1 MKNNKGITLVALV
14 ITIIVLLILAGVTI
28 ASLSGDNGILTRG
41 AESKEATEIGEA
53 KDQVN
58 LAINEGTTEYYAK
71 KYAATPAGTEKKS
84 TEIIAAIDKACGK
97 TSAGETYTGGKI
109 GNAKVD
115 KTTTKAETN
124 TTVYTLTTSKGTK
137 QMTLTVDIST
147 SKDGEVTW
155 ATIK

>member
-1 MKNNKGITLVALV
+1 MKNNNKGITLVALV

-84 TEIIAAIDKACGK
+84 TEIIAAIDKVCG
-97 TSAGETYTGGKI
+97 TSASASGKI
-109 GNAKVD
+109 GNVTVKKATSGS
-115 KTTTKAETN
+115 TTYTLSTPKATN
-124 TTVYTLTTSKGTK
+124 TL
-137 QMTLTVDIST
+137 TLTVTIAEGETDGNIS
-147 SKDGEVTW
+147 W
-155 ATIK
+155 Q

>member
-1 MKNNKGITLVALV
+1 MKNNNKGITLVALV

-84 TEIIAAIDKACGK
+84 TEIISAIDKKCGK
-97 TSAGETYTGGKI
+97 VSGDYIDGKI
-109 GNAKVD
+109 GNVTVKKATSGS
-115 KTTTKAETN
+115 TT
-124 TTVYTLTTSKGTK
+124 YTLTTPKATK
-137 QMTLTVDIST
+137 TLTLTVTIAEGETDGNIS
-147 SKDGEVTW
+147 W
-155 ATIK
+155 Q